1 MNKDLE
7 KTVLKALSSV
17 YDPDLKQDLVT
28 LGMIQSLQGN
38 SQQINFTLV
47 LTTPACPLRE
57 FLKKACIEAIH
68 THVSRDLI
76 VNISITAKVTANKAN
91 TSMLP
96 HIKNIIAVASGKG
109 GVGKSTIASNL
120 AVSLAQQGATVGLLD
135 ADIFG
140 PSIPTLFG
148 CEGERPLVEEREHKK
163 YILPLIKHGIK
174 LVSIGFLTPQEGA
187 IIWRGPMASSALR
200 QLLFDTDWE
209 NLDYLFVDLPPGTSD
224 IQLTLVQAVPV
235 TGVVIVTTPQKVA
248 LADVIKSIAMFQKS
262 AIEVPILGII
272 ENMAYF
278 IPEDLHKH
286 QRYYPFGQGGGK
298 QLADKYNVPFLGE
311 IPLITT
317 IRETCDQGI
326 PAATNSDELINLFNG
341 LASTLAQQVSI
352 RNLYLP
358 PTQRVIKK

>member
-1 MNKDLE
+1 M
-7 KTVLKALSSV
+7 
-17 YDPDLKQDLVT
+17 
-28 LGMIQSLQGN
+28 
-38 SQQINFTLV
+38 
-47 LTTPACPLRE
+47 
-57 FLKKACIEAIH
+57 
-68 THVSRDLI
+68 
-76 VNISITAKVTANKAN
+76 
-91 TSMLP
+91 
-96 HIKNIIAVASGKG
+96 
-109 GVGKSTIASNL
+109 
-120 AVSLAQQGATVGLLD
+120 
-135 ADIFG
+135 
-140 PSIPTLFG
+140 
-148 CEGERPLVEEREHKK
+148 
-163 YILPLIKHGIK
+163 
-174 LVSIGFLTPQEGA
+174 
-187 IIWRGPMASSALR
+187 
-200 QLLFDTDWE
+200 
-209 NLDYLFVDLPPGTSD
+209 
-224 IQLTLVQAVPV
+224 PV

-311 IPLITT
+311 IPLTT
-317 IRETCDQGI
+317 AIRETCDQGI